1 MATDPDPGQ
10 APDADNAPTL
20 ADLETAILRAEP
32 ELDAIGVAEAAGVDL
47 DRARRLWR
55 ALGFPE
61 RGAAVAFTREDARAL
76 TLIED
81 LVSSGGLHPDLA
93 VGITRAVGQTISR
106 LADWEVATLV
116 RHIEDLVEK
125 PDFQG
130 TRTGAALEL
139 AESVA
144 DTFEELLVF
153 AWRRHLAAAAVRA
166 GVAVEDEVNTV
177 RVTVG
182 FADIV
187 SFTALSNDMSRS
199 RIGDLVEVFES
210 RSADVVAA
218 EGGRVI
224 KSIGDSILFVNKEP
238 IRAMATA
245 EGIVQVIGRDDR
257 LPDVRVGM
265 ATGSVVLRMGD
276 VFGPPVNLASR
287 LTAVARRN
295 RIISDAATAELLPRD
310 LYATQR
316 LPARPIRGFGVLEPV
331 AVRRHRM

>member
-1 MATDPDPGQ
+1 M
-10 APDADNAPTL
+10 
-20 ADLETAILRAEP
+20 
-32 ELDAIGVAEAAGVDL
+32 IG
-47 DRARRLWR
+47 
-55 ALGFPE
+55 
-61 RGAAVAFTREDARAL
+61 
-76 TLIED
+76 
-81 LVSSGGLHPDLA
+81 
-93 VGITRAVGQTISR
+93 R

-116 RHIEDLVEK
+116 RHIEDLVQK
-125 PDFQG
+125 DDFQG
-130 TRTGAALEL
+130 TRTSAALDL
-139 AESVA
+139 AASVA
-144 DTFEELLVF
+144 DTFDELLVF

-199 RIGDLVEVFES
+199 RIGDMVEVFES

-224 KSIGDSILFVNKEP
+224 KSIGDSILFVNKDP
-238 IRAMATA
+238 VAAMATA

-295 RIISDAATAELLPRD
+295 RVISDVATADLLPRD
-310 LYATQR
+310 LYAAQR

-331 AVRRHRM
+331 ALRRHRR